1 MGPDAAPEGT
11 PKPTASGGDPAGRP
25 GALEMAQSLWL
36 ELRGLAHDRFRLA
49 GLETQRA
56 GESLVAMVT
65 AGVMAGFLL
74 ACAWLGLL
82 AAAVLWLVDDGMAAH
97 CAVLLSV
104 AVNLLFAL
112 VLIAV
117 IRRKSR
123 FLQFPA
129 TLRSLQPIA
138 PKPQTKEQR

>member
-1 MGPDAAPEGT
+1 MDPDAAPDGKL
-11 PKPTASGGDPAGRP
+11 KPTASAGDPAG
-25 GALEMAQSLWL
+25 GSGVLELAQSLWL

-56 GESLVAMVT
+56 GKSLVAMVT
-65 AGVMAGFLL
+65 AGVMVGFLL

-82 AAAVLWLVDDGMAAH
+82 AAAVLWLVGNGMAAS

-104 AVNLLFAL
+104 AFNLFLAL
-112 VLIAV
+112 LLIAL

-129 TLRSLQPIA
+129 TLRSLQP
-138 PKPQTKEQR
+138 KPQKKEQP